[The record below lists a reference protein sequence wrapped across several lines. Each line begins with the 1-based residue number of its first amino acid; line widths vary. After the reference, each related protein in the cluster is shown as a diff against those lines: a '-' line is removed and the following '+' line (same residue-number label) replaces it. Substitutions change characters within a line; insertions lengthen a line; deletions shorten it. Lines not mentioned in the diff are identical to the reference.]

1 MLHNLLKTK
10 TILDKNPKTNKT
22 ELLKKTGLSNDEFR
36 SLISNNIIQKRG
48 KTKGAEWH
56 WVGNKP
62 SYDMIQSLMSS
73 NTPQNKSMLEII
85 MGKYDVKISI
95 TDKITLKIVSNDT
108 VSLRREDGN
117 EVVVNDPMRLKEIL
131 SLIS

>member
-85 MGKYDVKISI
+85 MGKYDVKVSI

-117 EVVVNDPMRLKEIL
+117 EVVVNDPLRLKEIL

>member
-10 TILDKNPKTNKT
+10 TILDKNPKTNKA

-56 WVGNKP
+56 WIGKKP
-62 SYDMIQSLMSS
+62 SYEMIQSLMSS
-73 NTPQNKSMLEII
+73 STPQNKSMLEIV
-85 MGKYDVKISI
+85 MGKYDVKVSI
-95 TDKITLKIVSNDT
+95 TDKITLKIISNDT

-117 EVVVNDPMRLKEIL
+117 EVVVNDPLRLKEIL

>member
-56 WVGNKP
+56 WVGNQ
-62 SYDMIQSLMSS
+62 SYFSIVMR
-73 NTPQNKSMLEII
+73 TP
-85 MGKYDVKISI
+85 
-95 TDKITLKIVSNDT
+95 
-108 VSLRREDGN
+108 
-117 EVVVNDPMRLKEIL
+117 
-131 SLIS
+131 

>member
-85 MGKYDVKISI
+85 MGKYDVKVSI

>member
-22 ELLKKTGLSNDEFR
+22 ELLKKSGLSNEEFN
-36 SLISNNIIQKRG
+36 LLLTNNIIQKRG

-56 WVGNKP
+56 WVGKKP
-62 SYDMIQSLMSS
+62 DYDMIQSLMSS

-85 MGKYDVKISI
+85 MGKYDVKVSI

-117 EVVVNDPMRLKEIL
+117 EVVVNDPLRLKEIL